1 MKNWKLYL
9 SLIAI
14 SLLVIALIQKC
25 NNKPTTV
32 EVNGTFKPKTN
43 IKHVVIHDTF
53 SKKEYVY
60 KYLLKNDKSNEAF
73 YQKQIDSLLAINN
86 KMNEEFDVATDSI
99 QKELYKKA
107 ISIKAFRET
116 FKNDT
121 INIEVNGLVSGEIK
135 ALSTNYELKLPKQ
148 KEVVFR
154 LLGGA
159 GFGINK
165 ALNQPLYK
173 ANIGFQNKKGK
184 IYEASYLTI
193 GNQQYGIISVSVPI
207 FTIKR

>member
-1 MKNWKLYL
+1 MKNWKLYI
-9 SLIAI
+9 SLIVI
-14 SLLVIALIQKC
+14 GMLIIALIRQC
-25 NNKPTTV
+25 NSEVPTVKNK
-32 EVNGTFKPKTN
+32 GAFGPKTN
-43 IKHVVIHDTF
+43 IKHVVIHDTVT
-53 SKKEYVY
+53 SKEIVY
-60 KYLLKNDKSNEAF
+60 KYLSKNDKSNF
-73 YQKQIDSLLAINN
+73 YQKQIDSLLTVNE
-86 KMNEEFDVATDSI
+86 KMNTEFATATDSL

-107 ISIKAFRET
+107 ISIKAFQEH
-116 FKNDT
+116 FNNDT

-148 KEVVFR
+148 KGVVFR

-173 ANIGFQNKKGK
+173 ASIGFQNKKGK

>member
-1 MKNWKLYL
+1 MKNWKLYI
-9 SLIAI
+9 SLIVI
-14 SLLVIALIQKC
+14 GMLIIALIRQC
-25 NNKPTTV
+25 NSEAPKVKNKGAY
-32 EVNGTFKPKTN
+32 EPKTN
-43 IKHVVIHDTF
+43 IKHIVIHDTIT
-53 SKKEYVY
+53 SKEIVY
-60 KYLLKNDKSNEAF
+60 KYLSKNDKSNF
-73 YQKQIDSLLAINN
+73 YQKQIDSLLTVNE
-86 KMNEEFDVATDSI
+86 KMNTEFATATDSL

-107 ISIKAFRET
+107 ISIKAFKEH
-116 FKNDT
+116 FNNDT

>member
-1 MKNWKLYL
+1 MKNWKLYI
-9 SLIAI
+9 SLIVI
-14 SLLVIALIQKC
+14 GMLIIALIRQC
-25 NNKPTTV
+25 NSEVPTVKNKGAF
-32 EVNGTFKPKTN
+32 EPKTN
-43 IKHVVIHDTF
+43 IKHVVIHDTVT
-53 SKKEYVY
+53 SKEIVY
-60 KYLLKNDKSNEAF
+60 KYLSKNDKSNF
-73 YQKQIDSLLAINN
+73 YQKQIDSLLTVNE
-86 KMNEEFDVATDSI
+86 KMNTEFATATDSL

-107 ISIKAFRET
+107 ISIKAFQEH
-116 FKNDT
+116 FNNDT